1 MFFFKSAFMG
11 SCGTMLRSANVYTLQ
26 AVQEKIQTG
35 VCVCVFFSL
44 PNQNFDYTIVKVLVL
59 RLYLHVLAATGRRM
73 AGAFFTR

>member
-1 MFFFKSAFMG
+1 MG

-35 VCVCVFFSL
+35 ACVCVCFFSF
-44 PNQNFDYTIVKVLVL
+44 PNQNFDYTIVIVLVL